1 MKYLEKMV
9 YHLIRREENL
19 KEYYSSALSTF
30 TWKEGSCLHKEEQ
43 EFLEKMTE
51 VIEKNLANPDLQ
63 VELLSKEMGYS
74 SRQFYRKLKPLTDKS
89 PADIIKEYRLST
101 AERLLV
107 SSNFTIEELMDRTGF
122 TNRSTFYKAFSQ
134 RYGMPPRQYCERQK
148 KNVREGQEITNT

>member
-1 MKYLEKMV
+1 MV

-107 SSNFTIEELMDRTGF
+107 SSNFTIEELMTARDSPTEALSIKLFHNVTECHPVNTANSKRRT
-122 TNRSTFYKAFSQ
+122 
-134 RYGMPPRQYCERQK
+134 
-148 KNVREGQEITNT
+148 

>member
-1 MKYLEKMV
+1 
-9 YHLIRREENL
+9 
-19 KEYYSSALSTF
+19 
-30 TWKEGSCLHKEEQ
+30 
-43 EFLEKMTE
+43 MTE

-122 TNRSTFYKAFSQ
+122 TNRSTFYKAFH
-134 RYGMPPRQYCERQK
+134 
-148 KNVREGQEITNT
+148 NVTECRPVNTANGKEEREGRTGNH

>member
-1 MKYLEKMV
+1 MV

-101 AERLLV
+101 AERLLPDSARERSRILFTDMSAV
-107 SSNFTIEELMDRTGF
+107 SLDEKNAE
-122 TNRSTFYKAFSQ
+122 STKRIIS
-134 RYGMPPRQYCERQK
+134 
-148 KNVREGQEITNT
+148 IIS

>member
-1 MKYLEKMV
+1 
-9 YHLIRREENL
+9 
-19 KEYYSSALSTF
+19 
-30 TWKEGSCLHKEEQ
+30 
-43 EFLEKMTE
+43 MTE

-107 SSNFTIEELMDRTGF
+107 SSNFTIEELMEVSGGTAAGMVHNVTECHPVNTANSKRRT
-122 TNRSTFYKAFSQ
+122 
-134 RYGMPPRQYCERQK
+134 
-148 KNVREGQEITNT
+148 

>member
-1 MKYLEKMV
+1 MMGISGWRSRSAATSCGVSDAAETFKMSTPAA
-9 YHLIRREENL
+9 IRA
-19 KEYYSSALSTF
+19 SV
-30 TWKEGSCLHKEEQ
+30 SC
-43 EFLEKMTE
+43 
-51 VIEKNLANPDLQ
+51 VAVQ

-134 RYGMPPRQYCERQK
+134 RYGMPPRQY
-148 KNVREGQEITNT
+148 

>member
-1 MKYLEKMV
+1 MV

-63 VELLSKEMGYS
+63 VELLSKEMGS
-74 SRQFYRKLKPLTDKS
+74 
-89 PADIIKEYRLST
+89 ST
-101 AERLLV
+101 A
-107 SSNFTIEELMDRTGF
+107 N
-122 TNRSTFYKAFSQ
+122 
-134 RYGMPPRQYCERQK
+134 
-148 KNVREGQEITNT
+148 

>member
-1 MKYLEKMV
+1 
-9 YHLIRREENL
+9 
-19 KEYYSSALSTF
+19 
-30 TWKEGSCLHKEEQ
+30 
-43 EFLEKMTE
+43 MTE

-122 TNRSTFYKAFSQ
+122 TNRSTFYKAFFTTLRNATPSIL
-134 RYGMPPRQYCERQK
+134 RTAKEE
-148 KNVREGQEITNT
+148 REGRTGNH

>member
-1 MKYLEKMV
+1 MV

-19 KEYYSSALSTF
+19 KEYYRSALSTF
-30 TWKEGSCLHKEEQ
+30 TRKEGSCLHKEEQ